1 MPAAYLVLDLIND
14 IVHADGPNGA
24 EGFGPEVRRR
34 KVLEN
39 TARALITARAAG
51 VPVGYVRVGFSAGY
65 VDCPPATPRFQK
77 ARERGILKLGTWGT
91 EVHEAVAPALE
102 DFDIVKHRVSP
113 FYGTTLEP
121 TLRAAG
127 ITTLVVSG
135 VSTNAVVQSAVRE
148 GLDRDYQ
155 MVVLEDACSALSE
168 EEHRAAIDLLAG
180 FGTITSVADADFAEL
195 QRS

>member
-34 KVLEN
+34 QVLEN
-39 TARALITARAAG
+39 TARALAAARSAD
-51 VPVGYVRVGFSAGY
+51 VLVGYVRVGFSAGY
-65 VDCPPATPRFQK
+65 VDCPPGTPRFQK

-91 EVHEAVAPALE
+91 EVHEAIAPAAG

-121 TLRAAG
+121 TLRASG

-148 GLDRDYQ
+148 GLDRDYR
-155 MVVLEDACSALSE
+155 MVVLEDACSALSD
-168 EEHRAAIDLLAG
+168 EEHRAAVGLLAG
-180 FGTITSVADADFAEL
+180 FAAITSVSDADFSEF